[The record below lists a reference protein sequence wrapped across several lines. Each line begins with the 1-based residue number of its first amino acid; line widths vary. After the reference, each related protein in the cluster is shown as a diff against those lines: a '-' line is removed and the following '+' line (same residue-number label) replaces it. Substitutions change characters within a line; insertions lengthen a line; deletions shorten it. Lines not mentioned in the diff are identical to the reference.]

1 MATDFIRALVFAV
14 LGAVL
19 LAPAFA
25 AQDEAALRAARAEAV
40 RMRDDLSHRIA
51 EIDRQLARHDGHSA
65 APSSVNSFA
74 DLPATGA
81 GYVAPSPSP
90 STRSRSYST
99 GGQTCFVGPRGGTYT
114 ITKSGKKNYG
124 GC

>member
-1 MATDFIRALVFAV
+1 MAADFIRALVFAV
-14 LGAVL
+14 LGAAL

-25 AQDEAALRAARAEAV
+25 VQDEATLRAARAEAV
-40 RMRDDLSHRIA
+40 RMRNELNQRIA
-51 EIDRQLARHDGHSA
+51 EIDRQLAKHDGNA
-65 APSSVNSFA
+65 VVPPSVNSFA

-81 GYVAPSPSP
+81 GYVAPSPS
-90 STRSRSYST
+90 SRSRSYSV

>member
-1 MATDFIRALVFAV
+1 MGSDFIRALVFAV
-14 LGAVL
+14 LGTAL
-19 LAPAFA
+19 MSPAFA
-25 AQDEAALRAARAEAV
+25 AQDEATLRAARAEAV
-40 RMRDDLSHRIA
+40 RMRDDLNHRIA
-51 EIDRQLARHDGHSA
+51 EIDRQLARHDGQGAVS
-65 APSSVNSFA
+65 SSVNSFA

-81 GYVAPSPSP
+81 GYVAPSP

>member
-1 MATDFIRALVFAV
+1 MAADLIRAIALAV
-14 LGAVL
+14 LGIAL
-19 LAPAFA
+19 LAPAIG
-25 AQDEAALRAARAEAV
+25 AQDEATLRASRAEAV
-40 RMRDDLSHRIA
+40 RMRDDLNRRIA
-51 EIDRQLARHDGHSA
+51 EIDRQLAKHDGHDV

-81 GYVAPSPSP
+81 GYVAPSPS
-90 STRSRSYST
+90 SRNRSHSVS
-99 GGQTCFVGPRGGTYT
+99 GQTCFVGPRGGTYT

>member
-1 MATDFIRALVFAV
+1 MHLRLTKAGAL
-14 LGAVL
+14 L
-19 LAPAFA
+19 LLVIGSTAFA
-25 AQDEAALRAARAEAV
+25 AQDEATLRASRAEAV
-40 RMRDDLSHRIA
+40 RMRDDLNRRIA
-51 EIDRQLARHDGHSA
+51 EIDRQLAKHDGHGA
-65 APSSVNSFA
+65 PPSSVNSFA

-81 GYVAPSPSP
+81 GYVAPSPS
-90 STRSRSYST
+90 SRSRSHSV

>member
-1 MATDFIRALVFAV
+1 MATDLIRVIACAV
-14 LGAVL
+14 LGVAL

-25 AQDEAALRAARAEAV
+25 AQEEANLRAARAEAV
-40 RMRDDLSHRIA
+40 RMRNELNQRIA
-51 EIDRQLARHDGHSA
+51 EIDRQLAKHDGHDV
-65 APSSVNSFA
+65 APSSVNSLA

-81 GYVAPSPSP
+81 GYAAPSPS
-90 STRSRSYST
+90 SRNRSHSV

>member
-1 MATDFIRALVFAV
+1 MAMNLIRAIAFAV
-14 LGAVL
+14 LGAAL

-25 AQDEAALRAARAEAV
+25 VQDEAALRAARAEAV
-40 RMRDDLSHRIA
+40 RMRNELNQRIA
-51 EIDRQLARHDGHSA
+51 EIDRQLAKQDGNAVPPSA
-65 APSSVNSFA
+65 NSFA

-81 GYVAPSPSP
+81 GYVAPSPS
-90 STRSRSYST
+90 SRSRSYSV

>member
-1 MATDFIRALVFAV
+1 MATDLTRAIACAA
-14 LGAVL
+14 LGVAL

-25 AQDEAALRAARAEAV
+25 VQDEANLRAARAEAV
-40 RMRDDLSHRIA
+40 RMRNELNQRIA
-51 EIDRQLARHDGHSA
+51 EIERQLAKHDGHDV

-81 GYVAPSPSP
+81 GYVAPSPP
-90 STRSRSYST
+90 SRNRSHSVS
-99 GGQTCFVGPRGGTYT
+99 GQTCFVGPRGGTYT

>member
-1 MATDFIRALVFAV
+1 MATVLIRAIACTV
-14 LGAVL
+14 LGVAL
-19 LAPAFA
+19 LVPAFA
-25 AQDEAALRAARAEAV
+25 VQDEATLRAARAETV
-40 RMRDDLSHRIA
+40 RMRNELNQRIA
-51 EIDRQLARHDGHSA
+51 EIDRQLATHDGHGV

-81 GYVAPSPSP
+81 GYVAPSPS
-90 STRSRSYST
+90 SRSRSYSV

>member
-1 MATDFIRALVFAV
+1 MVTAFIRVLAFAV

-25 AQDEAALRAARAEAV
+25 VPDEAALRAARAEAV
-40 RMRDDLSHRIA
+40 RMRNELNQRIA
-51 EIDRQLARHDGHSA
+51 EIDRQLATHDGHGT

-81 GYVAPSPSP
+81 GYVAPSPAS
-90 STRSRSYST
+90 RSRTHSA